1 MRTATS
7 SIALAVFAQAEQA
20 LTAGLKQV
28 VQCLAEAE
36 DYLNRSEPGETS
48 SMLHH
53 VLGELRIRVA
63 ALDTPLVSA
72 LRRLGMNG
80 KHVAQPELHD
90 D

>member
-1 MRTATS
+1 MRTTTS
-7 SIALAVFAQAEQA
+7 AVALALFAEAKQD

-36 DYLNRSEPGETS
+36 DYLERCEPGEVP

-53 VLGELRIRVA
+53 EMSELRHRVA
-63 ALDTPLVSA
+63 ALDTPLLTA

-80 KHVAQPELHD
+80 KHEPRE
-90 D
+90 